1 MQGVPFRET
10 HHISGSAVAMA
21 EAKKCQ
27 LSQLTVEDLK
37 SIDDR
42 FDDDVTAVW
51 SFETSA
57 SMRDSE
63 GGVSERSL
71 LEQIAKMREYID
83 TNQI

>member
-1 MQGVPFRET
+1 
-10 HHISGSAVAMA
+10 MA
-21 EAKKCQ
+21 EAKNCQ
-27 LSQLTVEDLK
+27 LSELTVQDLK

-42 FDDDVTAVW
+42 FEDDVGEVW

-71 LEQIAKMREYID
+71 QEQIAKMRQYLTANRI
-83 TNQI
+83 